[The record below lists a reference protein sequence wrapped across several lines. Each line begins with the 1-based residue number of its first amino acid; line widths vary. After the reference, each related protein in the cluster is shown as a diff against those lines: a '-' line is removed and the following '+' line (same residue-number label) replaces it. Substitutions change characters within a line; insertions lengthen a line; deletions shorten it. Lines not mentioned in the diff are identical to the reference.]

1 MSEHIRVLIADD
13 HNVVRGGL
21 RALLET
27 EPGIQVIGEAADGVE
42 AVLKARALNPDVIL
56 LDLVMPRKNGIEAI
70 QDIKSENT
78 DARILVLTSFS
89 DDDKV
94 FAAIKAGA
102 LGYLLKDSSTQE
114 LIQAIRD
121 VFHGES
127 SLHPAIARKLIR
139 ELNRPAANMPPAEEP
154 LTDREVEVL
163 VFVARGLSNQEIADS
178 LVISERTVRTHVSN
192 ILGKLHLAN
201 RTQAALY
208 ALKEG
213 LASLDEAEQPH
224 VIKSGAMRT
233 LGRLSPFFALA
244 VSAWLLLGCTAAM
257 PHISATSAEGKRS
270 PGSGNTVHPSVRYG
284 YHAHRHP
291 AGRTR
296 SP

>member
-1 MSEHIRVLIADD
+1 
-13 HNVVRGGL
+13 
-21 RALLET
+21 
-27 EPGIQVIGEAADGVE
+27 
-42 AVLKARALNPDVIL
+42 
-56 LDLVMPRKNGIEAI
+56 MPRKNGIEAI
-70 QDIKSENT
+70 QDIKMENT
-78 DARILVLTSFS
+78 EARILVLTSFS

-121 VFHGES
+121 VYHGES

-178 LVISERTVRTHVSN
+178 LVIRERSGRTLVSN
-192 ILGKLHLAN
+192 ILSKLHLAK

-213 LASLDEAEQPH
+213 LASLDEA
-224 VIKSGAMRT
+224 
-233 LGRLSPFFALA
+233 
-244 VSAWLLLGCTAAM
+244 
-257 PHISATSAEGKRS
+257 
-270 PGSGNTVHPSVRYG
+270 GNII
-284 YHAHRHP
+284 
-291 AGRTR
+291 
-296 SP
+296 